1 MGQAGVDQF
10 GQGMFGGGGAGNFYQ
25 DETMFGG
32 GGGQAKG
39 VFGVGMHQ
47 GHVVIGD
54 QFGGGK
60 GSKRQSLMLMFSP
73 CPLLPPGFLEMKTP
87 AVWYHKQKDRVARN
101 SPQQKL
107 MELGGAV
114 RRTDGG
120 SRTGGSPF
128 FNSPPVMGGE
138 RITLIRFR

>member
-1 MGQAGVDQF
+1 
-10 GQGMFGGGGAGNFYQ
+10 MFGGG
-25 DETMFGG
+25 
-32 GGGQAKG
+32 QAQG

-47 GHVVIGD
+47 GHVVFGD

-60 GSKRQSLMLMFSP
+60 GSKRQSLERAGGRSGRGLNMSREI
-73 CPLLPPGFLEMKTP
+73 LPSLPGFLEMKTP

-107 MELGGAV
+107 MELGAV

-120 SRTGGSPF
+120 SRT
-128 FNSPPVMGGE
+128 
-138 RITLIRFR
+138 